1 VSLAE
6 DLRAALLEGADPAVA
21 AAQSAYHKGVLEHR
35 GWKGPQVE
43 ALFKQTVPA
52 LDALSPSARLDV
64 GLSLLDSPVA
74 EEQSLGGLVLSRE
87 KKRLPVDT
95 VARIEPIFDRRTLGW
110 ATCDLICGRV
120 LRWRLPDPAER
131 ARLDAWSAHPSPWR
145 RRAACVAH
153 VNEARKGLYGEEIDR
168 AVRGAL
174 ALDHRFSQLGAGW
187 VLRERWLAAP
197 AEVEAFLSVQGPLM
211 RREALRYAI
220 EKMPPALQQ
229 RFLHLPS

>member
-1 VSLAE
+1 
-6 DLRAALLEGADPAVA
+6 
-21 AAQSAYHKGVLEHR
+21 
-35 GWKGPQVE
+35 
-43 ALFKQTVPA
+43 
-52 LDALSPSARLDV
+52 V